1 MRRLLPCA
9 LALPALILLACS
21 TPTHPT
27 ADHGSSSAPPSEPT
41 TTTTTTVSQLP
52 RPREVE
58 LDGLDPCK
66 VLGEE
71 QRAALSLDY
80 TPNAYVDKPF
90 GESKVCSFRSG
101 ISGNVTRLAFVTV
114 EGVGVWLSEN
124 AQVEPQFTTIG
135 GFPAMVIRTPGL
147 DYVCNVEVDVAEG
160 QFLDVMFRDGGNEK
174 KATQDTLCAG
184 AERVAEA
191 ALSGLL
197 EQR

>member
-1 MRRLLPCA
+1 MRRLLPIA
-9 LALPALILLACS
+9 LALPALTALGCS

-27 ADHGSSSAPPSEPT
+27 ADHGSPVPSPEVT
-41 TTTTTTVSQLP
+41 TTTSTTVSQLP
-52 RPREVE
+52 RPREVK
-58 LDGLDPCK
+58 LDGIDPCA
-66 VLGEE
+66 VLSDE
-71 QRAALSLDY
+71 QRAALSLDH
-80 TPNAYVDKPF
+80 TPNAYVDNAF

-101 ISGNVTRLAFVTV
+101 ISGNVMRLALVTV
-114 EGVGVWLSEN
+114 EGIGVWLSEN

-147 DYVCNVEVDVAEG
+147 DDVCNVEVDVAEG

-184 AERVAEA
+184 AERAAEA

>member
-1 MRRLLPCA
+1 MRRLLPFA
-9 LALPALILLACS
+9 LALPALTLLGCS
-21 TPTHPT
+21 AQPNPT
-27 ADHGSSSAPPSEPT
+27 ADHGSSNPSPEV

-52 RPREVE
+52 RPREVR

-66 VLGEE
+66 VLDEE
-71 QRAALSLDY
+71 QRAALSLDH
-80 TPNAYVDKPF
+80 TPNAYVDNAF

-101 ISGNVTRLAFVTV
+101 ISGNVMRLALVTV

-147 DYVCNVEVDVAEG
+147 DDVCNVEVDVAEG

-184 AERVAEA
+184 AERAAEA

>member
-1 MRRLLPCA
+1 MRRLLPFA
-9 LALPALILLACS
+9 LALPALTLLSCS
-21 TPTHPT
+21 AQPSPT
-27 ADHGSSSAPPSEPT
+27 ADHGSSTPSPEV

-52 RPREVE
+52 RPREVR

-66 VLGEE
+66 VLDEE
-71 QRAALSLDY
+71 QRAALSLDHA
-80 TPNAYVDKPF
+80 PNAYVDNAF

-101 ISGNVTRLAFVTV
+101 ISGNVMRLALVTV

-147 DYVCNVEVDVAEG
+147 DDVCNVEVDVAEG

-184 AERVAEA
+184 AERAAEA

>member
-1 MRRLLPCA
+1 MRRLLPIA
-9 LALPALILLACS
+9 LALPALILAGCS
-21 TPTHPT
+21 TPTQPT
-27 ADHGSSSAPPSEPT
+27 ADHGSSSAPPTEL

-52 RPREVE
+52 RPEEIR

-66 VLGEE
+66 VLTED
-71 QRAALSLDY
+71 QRAQLSLDHA
-80 TPNAYVDKPF
+80 PNAYVDATF

-101 ISGNVTRLAFVTV
+101 ISGNVMRLALVTV

-124 AQVEPQFTTIG
+124 SQVEPEFTTIG

-147 DYVCNVEVDVAEG
+147 DDVCNVEVDVAEG

-184 AERVAEA
+184 ARRAAEA

-197 EQR
+197 ERR

>member
-1 MRRLLPCA
+1 MRRLLPLA
-9 LALPALILLACS
+9 IALPALILLGC
-21 TPTHPT
+21 TMPTSRT
-27 ADHGSSSAPPSEPT
+27 ADHGSTVPSPPAT

-52 RPREVE
+52 RPREVR
-58 LDGLDPCK
+58 LDDLDPCA
-66 VLGEE
+66 VLSDE
-71 QRAALSLDY
+71 QRAALSLDHA
-80 TPNAYVDKPF
+80 PNTYVDNAF

-101 ISGNVTRLAFVTV
+101 ISGNVARLALVTV

-124 AQVEPQFTTIG
+124 SQVEPQFTTIG

>member
-1 MRRLLPCA
+1 MRRFLPIA
-9 LALPALILLACS
+9 LALPALLLLGCS

-27 ADHGSSSAPPSEPT
+27 AAHRSSVPPPEVT
-41 TTTTTTVSQLP
+41 TTTTTTVSRLP
-52 RPREVE
+52 RPREVK
-58 LDGLDPCK
+58 LDGLDPCT
-66 VLGEE
+66 VLSEE
-71 QRAALSLDY
+71 QRAALSLDHA
-80 TPNAYVDKPF
+80 PNAYVDNAF

-101 ISGNVTRLAFVTV
+101 ISGNVMRLALVTM

-124 AQVEPQFTTIG
+124 AQVDPQFTTIT

-147 DYVCNVEVDVAEG
+147 DDVCNVEVDVAEG

-184 AERVAEA
+184 AERAAEA

-197 EQR
+197 ERR

>member
-9 LALPALILLACS
+9 LALPALILLGCS
-21 TPTHPT
+21 TPTQPT
-27 ADHGSSSAPPSEPT
+27 ADHGSSSVPPVEP

-52 RPREVE
+52 RPREVK
-58 LDGLDPCK
+58 LDGLDPCA
-66 VLGEE
+66 VLSED
-71 QRAALSLDY
+71 QRAALSLDHA
-80 TPNAYVDKPF
+80 PNAYVDNTF

-101 ISGNVTRLAFVTV
+101 ISGNVMRLALVTV

-135 GFPAMVIRTPGL
+135 GFPAMVVRTPGL
-147 DYVCNVEVDVAEG
+147 DDVCNVEVDVAEG

-184 AERVAEA
+184 AERAAEA